1 MSKHAT
7 KAADFLKNS
16 QQAQWHDE
24 TLWMVRQKRD
34 KMAKSVPEW
43 EDLREMAS
51 ALKMYSNSHLDVA
64 L

>member
-7 KAADFLKNS
+7 QAAKFLQNAK
-16 QQAQWHDE
+16 QAKWHDE

-34 KMAKSVPEW
+34 RMAKDVPEW

-51 ALKMYSNSHLDVA
+51 ELKMYSNSHLA
-64 L
+64 ELL